1 MYEWIDQHPASQIA
15 LVTHEERLTWE
26 ALRTESLQLAQYI
39 HEQAPTAEK
48 IGIFAKNS
56 KDYIIAIHAVHLLGK
71 VLVPINTRLT
81 EEEVRTQLNTARVDL
96 LLVDDEIDLPVT
108 QHFVTRR
115 ARSCFTVT
123 HEWKENDTMSLMFT
137 SGTTGRAKAVQQ
149 TYGNH
154 LASARAAEAH
164 LNYRPS
170 DRMLT
175 VTPLFHMSG
184 LSQVYRS
191 AIIGSTLYV
200 EPRFDVDRTL
210 HLIETEGITQLSLV
224 SIMLQRLLDAGLEK
238 HRLRTLLVGG
248 GPVPR
253 PLLEEAERRQL
264 PVAQT
269 YGMTET
275 CSQVATLLPSEA
287 LSHIGSSGRA
297 IAPTVIRISQDG
309 EIEVKGPTVT
319 SGYFE
324 QPESDAWT
332 PDGYWKTGDLGTMK
346 DGYLYVH
353 DRRSDLIIS
362 GGENVYP
369 AEIEAAMLRC
379 AGVRDVGVTKQAHP
393 TWGEVPLAFVVG
405 SYDLTEMQAIL
416 DSQLAKYKHPLAI
429 HHVEDLPRNANGKL
443 MRHRLK
449 ELLP

>member
-15 LVTHEERLTWE
+15 LVTREERLTWE

-39 HEQAPTAEK
+39 HEQAATAEK
-48 IGIFAKNS
+48 VGIFAKNS
-56 KDYIIAIHAVHLLGK
+56 KDYIIAVHAVHLLGK

-108 QHFVTRR
+108 QLLVTRR

-164 LNYRPS
+164 LDYHQS

-238 HRLRTLLVGG
+238 HCLRTLLVGG

-324 QPESDAWT
+324 QPESDSWT

-369 AEIEAAMLRC
+369 AEIEATMLRC
-379 AGVRDVGVTKQAHP
+379 TGVRDVGVTKQAHP

-405 SYDLTEMQAIL
+405 SYDPTEMQEIL

>member
-1 MYEWIDQHPASQIA
+1 MYEWIHQHPASQIA
-15 LVTHEERLTWE
+15 LVTSEERLTWK

-39 HEQAPTAEK
+39 HEQAPTAER
-48 IGIFAKNS
+48 IGIFAQNS
-56 KDYIIAIHAVHLLGK
+56 KDYVIAVHAVHLLGK
-71 VLVPINTRLT
+71 VIVPLNTRLT
-81 EEEVRTQLNTARVDL
+81 LEEVRTQLNTARVDS
-96 LLVDDEIDLPVT
+96 LLVDDEIDLPLT
-108 QHFVTRR
+108 QLLVTRR
-115 ARSCFTVT
+115 ARSGFTVT

-154 LASARAAEAH
+154 LASARAAESH
-164 LNYRPS
+164 LDYHAS
-170 DRMLT
+170 DRMLV

-200 EPRFDVDRTL
+200 EPRFDVNRTL
-210 HLIETEGITQLSLV
+210 DLIRTEGITQLSLV
-224 SIMLQRLLDAGLEK
+224 SIMLQRLLDAGLARY
-238 HRLRTLLVGG
+238 HLRTLLVGG

-275 CSQVATLLPSEA
+275 CSQVATLLPNEA
-287 LSHIGSSGRA
+287 LSHIGSSGRP
-297 IAPTVIRISQDG
+297 IPPTVIRINQDG

-319 SGYFE
+319 KGYFE
-324 QPESDAWT
+324 QPESDTWT
-332 PDGYWKTGDLGTMK
+332 PDGFWQTGDLGTMQ

-379 AGVRDVGVTKQAHP
+379 AGVQDVGVTKQAHP
-393 TWGEVPLAFVVG
+393 TWGEVPVAFVVG
-405 SYDLTEMQAIL
+405 SYDPTEMQEIL
-416 DSQLAKYKHPLAI
+416 NSQLAKYKHPIAI
-429 HHVEDLPRNANGKL
+429 HRVPNLPRNANGKL

-449 ELLP
+449 ELLS

>member
-1 MYEWIDQHPASQIA
+1 MYEWIRKHPASHLA
-15 LVTHEERLTWE
+15 LVTSEDRLTWE
-26 ALRTESLQLAQYI
+26 SLRTESLQLAQFI
-39 HEQAPTAEK
+39 HEQTSTAER

-56 KDYIIAIHAVHLLGK
+56 KDYVIAIHAVHLLGK
-71 VLVPINTRLT
+71 VLVPLNTRLT
-81 EEEVRTQLNTARVDL
+81 EEEVRIQLQTAKVDL
-96 LLVDDEIDLPVT
+96 LLVDEEIDLSVT
-108 QHFVTRR
+108 QLLITHR
-115 ARSCFTVT
+115 ATSCFTVT
-123 HEWKENDTMSLMFT
+123 HEWKGDETMSLMFT
-137 SGTTGRAKAVQQ
+137 SGTTGRAKAVKQ

-164 LNYRPS
+164 LDYRAT
-170 DRMLT
+170 DHMLA

-210 HLIETEGITQLSLV
+210 HIIETEGITQLSLV
-224 SIMLQRLLDAGLEK
+224 SIMLQRLLDTGLEK
-238 HRLRTLLVGG
+238 HQLRTLLVGG

-253 PLLEEAERRQL
+253 SLLEEAERRQL
-264 PVAQT
+264 PIAQT

-287 LSHIGSSGRA
+287 LSHIGSSGQA
-297 IAPTVIRISQDG
+297 IAPTSIRINVDG

-324 QPESDAWT
+324 QPESDVWT
-332 PDGYWKTGDLGTMK
+332 SDGYWKTGDLGTMK

-353 DRRSDLIIS
+353 DRRSDLILS

-369 AEIEAAMLRC
+369 AEIEAVMLRC
-379 AGVRDVGVTKQAHP
+379 AGVQDVGVTKQSHL

-405 SYDLTEMQAIL
+405 SYDPAEMKAVL
-416 DSQLAKYKHPLAI
+416 DSQLARYKHPIAI
-429 HHVEDLPRNANGKL
+429 YHAQELPRNANGKL

>member
-1 MYEWIDQHPASQIA
+1 MYEWIHKHPASHIA
-15 LVTHEERLTWE
+15 LVTAEDRLTWDE
-26 ALRTESLQLAQYI
+26 VRTESLQLAQYI
-39 HEQAPTAEK
+39 HEQTPSAER
-48 IGIFAKNS
+48 IGILAQNS
-56 KDYIIAIHAVHLLGK
+56 KDYVIAIHAVYLLGK
-71 VLVPINTRLT
+71 ILVPLNTRLT
-81 EEEVRTQLNTARVDL
+81 EEEVRIQLQTAKVDL
-96 LLVDDEIDLPVT
+96 LLVEKEISLSVT
-108 QHFVTRR
+108 QLLMTRR
-115 ARSCFTVT
+115 ATSCFTVT
-123 HEWKENDTMSLMFT
+123 HEWKENETMSLMFT

-154 LASARAAEAH
+154 LASVRGAEAH
-164 LNYRPS
+164 LDYRPS
-170 DRMLT
+170 DRMLA

-210 HLIETEGITQLSLV
+210 HVIETEGITQLSLV
-224 SIMLQRLLDAGLEK
+224 SIMLQRLLDAGLKK
-238 HRLRTLLVGG
+238 HHLRTLLVGG

-253 PLLEEAERRQL
+253 SLLEEADRRQL

-275 CSQVATLLPSEA
+275 CSQIATLLPREA
-287 LSHIGSSGRA
+287 LSQIGSSGRA
-297 IAPTVIRISQDG
+297 IPPTVIRISEVG

-324 QPESDAWT
+324 QPDADAWT
-332 PDGYWKTGDLGTMK
+332 EDGYWRTGDLGMMK
-346 DGYLYVH
+346 DGYLFVH

-369 AEIEAAMLRC
+369 AEIEATMLRC
-379 AGVRDVGVTKQAHP
+379 TGVQEVGVTKQSHP
-393 TWGEVPLAFVVG
+393 IWGEVPVAFIVG
-405 SYDLTEMQAIL
+405 SYDPTEMQAIL
-416 DSQLAKYKHPLAI
+416 DSQLAKYKHPTAV
-429 HHVEDLPRNANGKL
+429 HHVQDLPRNANGKL

-449 ELLP
+449 ELLS

>member
-15 LVTHEERLTWE
+15 LVTRDERLTWE

-39 HEQAPTAEK
+39 HEQAATAEK

-56 KDYIIAIHAVHLLGK
+56 KDYIIAVHAVHLLGK

-96 LLVDDEIDLPVT
+96 LLVDDEGDLPVT
-108 QHFVTRR
+108 QLLVTHR
-115 ARSCFTVT
+115 ALSCFTAT

-164 LNYRPS
+164 LDYHSS
-170 DRMLT
+170 DRILT

-297 IAPTVIRISQDG
+297 IAPTVIRISQVG

-332 PDGYWKTGDLGTMK
+332 PDGYWKTGDLGTMQ

-405 SYDLTEMQAIL
+405 SYDPTEMQAIL

-429 HHVEDLPRNANGKL
+429 YLVQGLPRNANGKL

>member
-1 MYEWIDQHPASQIA
+1 MLEWITKHPASQIA
-15 LVTHEERLTWE
+15 LVTNEAKLTWGV
-26 ALRTESLQLAQYI
+26 LRTESLKLAQYI
-39 HEQAPTAEK
+39 HEQDSTAER

-56 KDYIIAIHAVHLLGK
+56 KDYVIAVHAVHLLGK
-71 VLVPINTRLT
+71 VLVPFNTRLT
-81 EEEVRTQLNTARVDL
+81 EEEVRIQLKTAKVDL
-96 LLVDDEIDLPVT
+96 LLIDHKIDLPVT
-108 QHFVTRR
+108 QLLMTCR
-115 ARSCFTVT
+115 ASSCFTGT
-123 HEWKENDTMSLMFT
+123 HEWKENETMSLMFT

-164 LNYRPS
+164 LDYRSS

-200 EPRFDVDRTL
+200 EPRFDVERTL

-238 HRLRTLLVGG
+238 HHLRTLLVGG

-264 PVAQT
+264 PIAQT

-297 IAPTVIRISQDG
+297 IAPTMIRISQDG

-324 QPESDAWT
+324 QPESDNWT
-332 PDGYWKTGDLGTMK
+332 PDGYWKTGDLGTMR

-369 AEIEAAMLRC
+369 AEIEAAMFRC
-379 AGVRDVGVTKQAHP
+379 AGVQDVGVTKQAHP

-405 SYDLTEMQAIL
+405 SYDPTEMQGIL
-416 DSQLAKYKHPLAI
+416 DSQLAKYKHPIAI
-429 HHVEDLPRNANGKL
+429 YHVPDLPRNANGKL

>member
-1 MYEWIDQHPASQIA
+1 MYEWIQKQPSSHLA
-15 LVTHEERLTWE
+15 LVTADDRLTW
-26 ALRTESLQLAQYI
+26 AMLRTESLQLAQFI
-39 HEQAPTAEK
+39 HEQTPTAER

-56 KDYIIAIHAVHLLGK
+56 KDYVIAVHAVHLLGK
-71 VLVPINTRLT
+71 VLVPLNTRLT
-81 EEEVRTQLNTARVDL
+81 EEEVRTQLQTAKVNL
-96 LLVDDEIDLPVT
+96 LLVDAEIDLSIT
-108 QHFVTRR
+108 QLLITDR
-115 ARSCFTVT
+115 ATSCFNAP
-123 HEWKENDTMSLMFT
+123 HEWKEDETMSLMFT

-164 LNYRPS
+164 LDYRPS
-170 DRMLT
+170 DRMLA

-210 HLIETEGITQLSLV
+210 HVIETEGITQLSLV
-224 SIMLQRLLDAGLEK
+224 SIMLQRLLDAGLKK
-238 HRLRTLLVGG
+238 HHLRTLLVGG

-253 PLLEEAERRQL
+253 SLLEEAERRQL
-264 PVAQT
+264 PIAQT

-287 LSHIGSSGRA
+287 LSHIGSSGQA
-297 IAPTVIRISQDG
+297 IAPTRIRINSDG

-319 SGYFE
+319 KGYFE

-332 PDGYWKTGDLGTMK
+332 PDGYWRTGDLGTMR

-353 DRRSDLIIS
+353 DRRTDLILS

-379 AGVRDVGVTKQAHP
+379 TGVQDVGVTKQSHP
-393 TWGEVPLAFVVG
+393 TWGEVPIAFVVG
-405 SYDLTEMQAIL
+405 SYDPAEMQEVL
-416 DSQLAKYKHPLAI
+416 DSQLAKYKHPITI
-429 HHVEDLPRNANGKL
+429 HHAPNLPRNANGKL